1 MMKTA
6 LAALIAAVVLGPAA
20 SAATLV
26 NNGSFEMD
34 ADLKGTTNKIEFSK
48 LIASDKGWDT
58 YSALPGWTSV
68 GRKSTI
74 EVHTDKGAREVDAQ
88 FGETYVELDG
98 KSSQAIRQTLKLK
111 LGSYELSFFFSPAKD
126 AGGDEDEKNANKQG
140 IGYSIADLSGTIRNE
155 DGTVGKWTEVTAIFD
170 ILQDG
175 DYDLDFASSSSSD
188 KYRGFIDNVAVNAIQ
203 SKTPEVAPVP
213 VPAAGLLLVAALGGL
228 ALLRRRLAA
237 S

>member
-6 LAALIAAVVLGPAA
+6 LTALIATAVLGSVA

-68 GRKSTI
+68 DRKSAI
-74 EVHTDKGAREVDAQ
+74 KVHTDKGAREVDAE

-98 KSSQAIRQTLKLK
+98 KSSEAIRQTLTLK

-126 AGGDEDEKNANKQG
+126 TGGDEGDKGSNKQG
-140 IGYSIADLSGTIRNE
+140 IGYSIADLSGTIRNQ
-155 DGTVGKWTEVTAIFD
+155 DGAVGKWTEVTGIFN
-170 ILQDG
+170 ILKDG
-175 DYDLDFASSSSSD
+175 DYDLNFASSSSSD
-188 KYRGFIDNVAVNAIQ
+188 KYRGFIDNVAVNSVP
-203 SKTPEVAPVP
+203 SKVPEVAPVP
-213 VPAAGLLLVAALGGL
+213 LPAAGLLLVAAVGGL
-228 ALLRRRLAA
+228 AMLRRRRAA